1 MQDSRNY
8 YKILQVSTEATIEEI
23 KEAYRRLVRQYHPD
37 LHPGNRLLEEKF
49 KEICAAYKV
58 LSDSVARQEYDQGWR
73 LNQSK
78 SRKAKTSPQKFY
90 AQGIAKALE
99 KNYQSAVKDY
109 TKAIELNP
117 DFLEAYIERGAS
129 RYKLGD
135 ARGALQDCNQA
146 LEIDPN
152 STQAYYYLG
161 RARYRLGYT
170 ASAIKAYTQAIKLKP
185 DHAQA
190 YYYRG
195 VANNDL
201 RELAFAVEDWQ
212 QAAVLFSEQGDKT
225 GYQLVQGTLKSVNK
239 IPGKQSKS
247 SRHNPVTAVKTLLG
261 DVLKV
266 VSLFI
271 VNPMGG
277 LLPAFNSLDKPRA
290 AAVGIAFALIFD
302 FCFIVRSYVGWQS
315 FFEASIWKLMLV
327 GLVPFATLTVLSA
340 IARSIYRNS
349 GSFVSDIFLAGAFLL
364 PMSFLTLA
372 SSISLTLGSPS
383 MIVLTVFACCY
394 GILTLYSGFTN
405 IANLS
410 EARAAL
416 VVPVMLLL
424 SGWLFYWAFSAII
437 L

>member
-1 MQDSRNY
+1 
-8 YKILQVSTEATIEEI
+8 
-23 KEAYRRLVRQYHPD
+23 
-37 LHPGNRLLEEKF
+37 GN
-49 KEICAAYKV
+49 
-58 LSDSVARQEYDQGWR
+58 
-73 LNQSK
+73 
-78 SRKAKTSPQKFY
+78 
-90 AQGIAKALE
+90 
-99 KNYQSAVKDY
+99 
-109 TKAIELNP
+109 NP
-117 DFLEAYIERGAS
+117 
-129 RYKLGD
+129 
-135 ARGALQDCNQA
+135 
-146 LEIDPN
+146 
-152 STQAYYYLG
+152 
-161 RARYRLGYT
+161 
-170 ASAIKAYTQAIKLKP
+170 
-185 DHAQA
+185 
-190 YYYRG
+190 
-195 VANNDL
+195 
-201 RELAFAVEDWQ
+201 
-212 QAAVLFSEQGDKT
+212 
-225 GYQLVQGTLKSVNK
+225 
-239 IPGKQSKS
+239 
-247 SRHNPVTAVKTLLG
+247 
-261 DVLKV
+261 
-266 VSLFI
+266 
-271 VNPMGG
+271 PMG

-340 IARSIYRNS
+340 IARLIYRNS

>member
-37 LHPGNRLLEEKF
+37 LHPENRLLEEKF

-58 LSDSVARQEYDQGWR
+58 LSNSVARHEYDQRWR
-73 LNQSK
+73 HNQSK
-78 SRKAKTSPQKFY
+78 SRKGKTSPQEFY
-90 AQGIAKALE
+90 ARGFAKALE
-99 KNYQSAVKDY
+99 KNYQDALKDY
-109 TKAIELNP
+109 SKAIKLNP
-117 DFLEAYIERGAS
+117 NFLEAYIERGAS

-146 LEIDPN
+146 LEIEPN

-170 ASAIKAYTQAIKLKP
+170 ASAIKAYTQAIRLKP

-212 QAAVLFSEQGDKT
+212 QAAVLFSAQGDKT
-225 GYQLVQGTLKSVNK
+225 GYQLVQGTLKTVNK
-239 IPGKQSKS
+239 TPGKPSKS
-247 SRHNPVTAVKTLLG
+247 LVHNQITAVKTLLD
-261 DVLKV
+261 DVLRV
-266 VSLFI
+266 VSLFA
-271 VNPMGG
+271 VNPIGG
-277 LLPAFNSLDKPRA
+277 LLPGFNSLDKPRA
-290 AAVGIAFALIFD
+290 AVVGIAFALIFD
-302 FCFIVRSYVGWQS
+302 FCFVVGSYAGWRG

-327 GLVPFATLTVLSA
+327 GLVPFMTLSILSA
-340 IARSIYRNS
+340 IARLIYRTS
-349 GSFVSDIFLAGAFLL
+349 GSFIGDMFMAGTFLL
-364 PMSFLTLA
+364 PMSFLALA
-372 SSISLTLGSPS
+372 SGISMTLGSQS
-383 MIVLTVFACCY
+383 MIVLTVFASCY
-394 GILTLYSGFTN
+394 GIFTLYSGCTT

-424 SGWLFYWAFSAII
+424 SGWLSSWAFSAVI

>member
-1 MQDSRNY
+1 MQDSQDY
-8 YKILQVSTEATIEEI
+8 YKILQVSREASIEEI

-37 LHPGNRLLEEKF
+37 LHPGNRLLEERF

-58 LSDSVARQEYDQGWR
+58 LSDSVARHEYDQGWKHK
-73 LNQSK
+73 QSK
-78 SRKAKTSPQKFY
+78 FRKAKTSPQEFY
-90 AQGIAKALE
+90 ARGIAKALE

-117 DFLEAYIERGAS
+117 SFLEAYIERGAS

-170 ASAIKAYTQAIKLKP
+170 ASAIKAYTQAIRLKP

-225 GYQLVQGTLKSVNK
+225 GYQLVNGTLKTLNK
-239 IPGKQSKS
+239 TPGKPSKS
-247 SRHNPVTAVKTLLG
+247 SGQNPITAAKTLLG
-261 DVLKV
+261 DVLRV
-266 VSLFI
+266 VSLFA
-271 VNPMGG
+271 VNPVGG
-277 LLPAFNSLDKPRA
+277 LLPGFNYLEKPRA

-302 FCFIVRSYVGWQS
+302 FCFIVGSYAGWQD
-315 FFEASIWKLMLV
+315 FFEVSIWKLMLV
-327 GLVPFATLTVLSA
+327 GLVPFVTLSLLSA
-340 IARSIYRNS
+340 IARLIYRSS
-349 GSFVSDIFLAGAFLL
+349 GSFVGDMFLAGTFLL
-364 PMSFLTLA
+364 PMSFLALA
-372 SSISLTLGSPS
+372 SGISLTLGSQS
-383 MIVLTVFACCY
+383 MIVLTVFASCY
-394 GILTLYSGFTN
+394 GIFTLYSGFTN

-424 SGWLFYWAFSAII
+424 SGWLFYWAFSVII